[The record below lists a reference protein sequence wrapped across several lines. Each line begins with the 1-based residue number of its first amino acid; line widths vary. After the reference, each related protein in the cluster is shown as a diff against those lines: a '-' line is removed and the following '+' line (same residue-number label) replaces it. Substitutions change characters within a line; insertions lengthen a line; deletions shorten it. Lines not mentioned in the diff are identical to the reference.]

1 MEEKV
6 YIFSKEEFLI
16 LAAATGVQE
25 IYGFEM
31 SGAGEETQELLLNM
45 QKLVTKGYLYTEE
58 EKFLVQEPVK
68 NMFLQIKNVQT
79 TIDVHKRSGKKCI
92 VYIGDFG
99 VRVSPSLQRKGMLEV
114 QSIALNDI
122 WNFLQEEGWIPT
134 KGEVCGYDF
143 SGY

>member
-16 LAAATGVQE
+16 LAAASGIRE
-25 IYGFEM
+25 MYGFDL
-31 SGAGEETQELLLNM
+31 SGVSQEKDELLLSM
-45 QKLVTKGYLYTEE
+45 QKLATKGYLYSEG

-68 NMFLQIKNVQT
+68 SIFLQIKDEQT

-99 VRVSPSLQRKGMLEV
+99 VRVSPSVQRKGMLEV
-114 QSIALNDI
+114 QSIALDEI
-122 WNFLQEEGWIPT
+122 WNFLREEGWIPM
-134 KGEVCGYDF
+134 KEEVKRFDF
-143 SGY
+143 S

>member
-16 LAAATGVQE
+16 LAAASGIQE
-25 IYGFEM
+25 MYGFDM
-31 SGAGEETQELLLNM
+31 SEVEDEPQELLLNM
-45 QKLVTKGYLYTEE
+45 QKLVNKGYLYTEG

-68 NMFLQIKNVQT
+68 NMFLQIKDVQT

-92 VYIGDFG
+92 IYIGDYG
-99 VRVSPSLQRKGMLEV
+99 VRVSPSFQRKGKLEV
-114 QSIALNDI
+114 QSITLNDI

-134 KGEVCGYDF
+134 KEEVQEYDF
-143 SGY
+143 G